1 MFTSRGWLQGEV
13 GGHRQY
19 LIVKLLINFI
29 GQGILC
35 LSEIGQEISVTHDFV
50 AIMKWQ
56 LEIIKWLPK
65 IKIVSHQEEPK
76 DKEKRKRRK
85 YYFEKFYIIFDAN
98 VYLSLT

>member
-1 MFTSRGWLQGEV
+1 M
-13 GGHRQY
+13 
-19 LIVKLLINFI
+19 
-29 GQGILC
+29 
-35 LSEIGQEISVTHDFV
+35 SEIGQEISVTHDFV